1 MRDDPGLII
10 DPMARRKK
18 KNRHG
23 DGSHRKRGRHSW
35 QLRWMVEGVASSE
48 TVRGSEAD
56 ARVKLKRRTA
66 EAAEGIMPEGLM
78 RRTVGDI
85 VRWRVERYERER
97 PASFGAIWTSMSR
110 ILADGL
116 AAVRVVKLRR
126 RDIEKFQDR
135 LAESGLA
142 AASVNRY
149 VSLVTAAL
157 RAAAAEDPPLV
168 THVPRVSPLKADNA
182 RQGFL
187 LAADY
192 GRLMGCI
199 GPEWLKLLFAIGY
212 HVGARAGSILA
223 AKWEQVDWEKKIIR
237 PPGNQPKNKKVGFWP
252 VYGDLEKR
260 LREAEFHREK
270 YWPHVPWL
278 IHKDGRRLT
287 EASQYHSAWHKAVK
301 DAGTGCCSTTCAA
314 RPRGTCCP
322 PASMSRP
329 SAASSG
335 GRTRTCSTAIGSWT
349 NLMFPMSAGRR
360 RGTWSHSKAV
370 RNGKTRRLNERH

>member
-97 PASFGAIWTSMSR
+97 PASFGTIWTSMSR

-260 LREAEFHREK
+260 LREAEFHRKK

-287 EASQYHSAWHKAVK
+287 EASQYRSAWHKAVK
-301 DAGTGCCSTTCAA
+301 DAGLDGLLFHDLRRTAA
-314 RPRGTCCP
+314 R
-322 PASMSRP
+322 
-329 SAASSG
+329 
-335 GRTRTCSTAIGSWT
+335 
-349 NLMFPMSAGRR
+349 NLLSAGIDEPTVCRVIGWKNSNMLHR
-360 RGTWSHSKAV
+360 YRIVDELDVSHVGRKA
-370 RNGKTRRLNERH
+370 ERYLESLKSGPERQDEKAQ